1 MAFDK
6 ANAEETPF
14 PAPDISSPKSSLPN
28 LSLIKSVSEDF
39 YDIDDNLSKASIEM
53 QVM

>member
-14 PAPDISSPKSSLPN
+14 PAPDMSSPKSSLAN
-28 LSLIKSVSEDF
+28 LSFIKSASE
-39 YDIDDNLSKASIEM
+39 IKA
-53 QVM
+53 QKVFF

>member
-14 PAPDISSPKSSLPN
+14 PAPDMSSPRSSLAN
-28 LSLIKSVSEDF
+28 LSFIKSDSE
-39 YDIDDNLSKASIEM
+39 SKPLKKEYSAT
-53 QVM
+53 